1 MVVITWNH
9 LEWIDNKVCTDPA
22 NLPASLYFLITHMIP
37 LHAEKR
43 YPYGLVLCGLTTP
56 QPQHSPRNTH
66 TP

>member
-37 LHAEKR
+37 LHAEK
-43 YPYGLVLCGLTTP
+43 GIHMVLYYVV
-56 QPQHSPRNTH
+56 
-66 TP
+66 